1 MQETKHQQIRSIISQ
16 FIHRLHE
23 TSGNAISHVTVTVHG
38 ELQHFVPDRRISH
51 FSVTKMD
58 GVAELSYQDMEL
70 EAPITNMITIIA
82 TEKKPRQQ

>member
-1 MQETKHQQIRSIISQ
+1 MQATSQEICAIISQ

-23 TSGNAISHVTVTVHG
+23 TGDTSISHVTVTVHG

-51 FSVTKMD
+51 FAVNKME

-70 EAPITNMITIIA
+70 EAPIANMITFVA
-82 TEKKPRQQ
+82 TAKKPRPI